1 MTTAIPPMTVFSEL
15 PAKMPAGYA
24 AASITP
30 DSAGILRLCAVVRT
44 ESGRN
49 GIDGGPF
56 VLLREL
62 LDARVYLGCVTDVA
76 GRVQRWVEI
85 WVQDLSGL
93 STSLPAY
100 RDTLNN
106 RILDERWADRCES
119 FDRLGGAVGA
129 GFGSGG
135 IVRTG
140 FEVQHPMP
148 VYIDTKRMTAMPARD
163 RRTGA
168 LWSLCENDALL
179 QRKGASP
186 YSTTLSRNL
195 YQADAGEDTPILPL
209 DGGAPDPGSLG
220 LPPEAAP
227 FNPSGGL
234 MMVQPYCPISYE
246 QYIDAIT
253 GGPSESPAGD
263 ALQKMLSGAT
273 VAAGGKAG
281 GWLML
286 GGIGLSGRLVETLHL
301 KLMALANAVSAVR
314 AAVMASQT
322 PMLNLSANSFR
333 VRVAEGTEIVPLWW
347 TARVALTSPGEAVE
361 LPVTGT
367 TAKYYLPGQVGGL
380 SIYSPASAGR
390 VVQGRG
396 WLRLRN
402 VLTEGEGVIL
412 EGTLATQERLQAGSN
427 DLLWLRFGVGATRVD
442 LYAVV
447 DSQQAMAAGEL
458 RIRTVPHALFP
469 EVVTR
474 LKAALG
480 VPIQDVSFE
489 MVPLLSTPCDLY
501 ALGVLAL
508 RSLLTDGKRRLPD
521 SMDAFMSLAFEAGRA
536 AGEGLDLSRRVA
548 QAFDADKRFVDSL
561 GPQRLLFDCA
571 DAAEAFQAIPP
582 ALWHRTLA
590 MMIRMFT
597 GLGPDSICRDFGDAP
612 AGGVHKVFDPVLS
625 DLYALV
631 VSCRSLIVADHSV
644 RLEIRDV
651 VAGCLANV
659 KH

>member
-1 MTTAIPPMTVFSEL
+1 LTTAIPPMTVFSEL
-15 PAKMPAGYA
+15 PSKLPAGYA
-24 AASITP
+24 AAMITP
-30 DSAGILRLCAVVRT
+30 ENSGVLRLCAVVRT
-44 ESGRN
+44 ETGRP
-49 GIDGGPF
+49 GVEGGPF
-56 VLLREL
+56 VVVREL
-62 LDARVYLGCVTDVA
+62 LDCRVYLGCVTDVA
-76 GRVQRWVEI
+76 GRVQRWVEL
-85 WVQDLSGL
+85 WVQDLTGL
-93 STSLPAY
+93 AASLPAY

-106 RILDERWADRCES
+106 RILDERWAERCEA

-135 IVRTG
+135 IIRTG

-148 VYIDTKRMTAMPARD
+148 IYIDTKRMVPLPARD

-168 LWSLCENDALL
+168 LWSLCENDGLL
-179 QRKGASP
+179 QRKGAWA

-195 YQADAGEDTPILPL
+195 YQADSGEDSPILPL
-209 DGGAPDPGSLG
+209 DGGAPDPASLG
-220 LPPEAAP
+220 LPADAAP

-253 GGPSESPAGD
+253 GGPSDTPAGD
-263 ALQKMLSGAT
+263 SLQKMLSGAT
-273 VAAGGKAG
+273 TSAGGKAG

-286 GGIGLSGRLVETLHL
+286 GGTGIAGRLVEALHL

-314 AAVMASQT
+314 ASVMASQT
-322 PMLNLSANSFR
+322 PMLNLSVNSFR
-333 VRVAEGTEIVPLWW
+333 VRVAEGTEIIPLWW
-347 TARVALTSPGEAVE
+347 TARVALCTPGEAVE
-361 LPVTGT
+361 LPLTGT
-367 TAKYYLPGQVGGL
+367 AAKYYLPGQSGGL

-402 VLTEGEGVIL
+402 VLSEGEGVIL
-412 EGTLATQERLQAGSN
+412 EGTLATQERLQAGAN

-442 LYAVV
+442 VYAVV

-458 RIRTVPHALFP
+458 RIRTVPQALYP

-501 ALGVLAL
+501 ALGVLGV
-508 RSLLTDGKRRLPD
+508 RTLLTDGKRRLPD
-521 SMDAFMSLAFEAGRA
+521 ALDVFMSLAFEAGRG
-536 AGEGLDLSRRVA
+536 AGEGLDLARRVG
-548 QAFDADKRFVDSL
+548 QAFEADKRFVESL
-561 GPQRLLFDCA
+561 GPQRLLFDCG
-571 DAAEAFQAIPP
+571 DPSEAFEAIPP

-612 AGGVHKVFDPVLS
+612 AGGVHKVLDPVLS

-631 VSCRSLIVADHSV
+631 VSCRSLIVSDHSV
-644 RLEIRDV
+644 RSELRDV
-651 VAGCLANV
+651 VSGCLSGTR
-659 KH
+659 